1 MYDAIGQ
8 NRSHDVRLS
17 GYYFF
22 YKAGPI
28 SVAIDLQVCKY
39 RRNVFP
45 GGGGGGGGGGRTPI

>member
-45 GGGGGGGGGGRTPI
+45 GGGGGGGGGRTPI